1 MNKNKNKDFR
11 KKRRESRRTE
21 SLVFNSGLPWQKPD
35 QSLFSASFPS
45 QIPQLLAKLKPIFF
59 STTRKRKDEI
69 LESKKFKHIHNLV
82 EIWLWSYQPRQTWTV
97 EGLIRGTSIIQ
108 PSYGTLGVAFSLL
121 RNT

>member
-21 SLVFNSGLPWQKPD
+21 SLVFNSGLH

-69 LESKKFKHIHNLV
+69 LESKKFEHILNLV